1 MIIINNT
8 NHLLAFL
15 IILFAFIIC
24 GYSVKSVCETF
35 KQLISNKSINM
46 VIAIVTVGISVIVY
60 LTVGLLISENSV
72 GDIPET
78 NLKVYN
84 DSGELLEE
92 YTGEID
98 IITYEEGKVSF
109 IYDSTMHTCYDC
121 QIVISEVGKE
131 E

>member
-1 MIIINNT
+1 MNNT

-15 IILFAFIIC
+15 FILFAFIIC
-24 GYSVKSVCETF
+24 GYSVKLFSETL
-35 KQLISNKSINM
+35 KQLISNRSINI

-60 LTVGLLISENSV
+60 LTASSLISENSV
-72 GDIPET
+72 EDIPET

-92 YTGEID
+92 YTGDID
-98 IITYEEGKVSF
+98 IVTYEEGKVTF
-109 IYDSTMHTCYDC
+109 ICNSNIHTCYDC
-121 QIVISEVGKE
+121 RIVISEVGKE

>member
-1 MIIINNT
+1 MNNT

-24 GYSVKSVCETF
+24 GYSVKQISGTL
-35 KQLISNKSINM
+35 KQLISNESINM
-46 VIAIVTVGISVIVY
+46 VIAIVAVVISVIVY
-60 LTVGLLISENSV
+60 FTVSSLISENCV
-72 GDIPET
+72 EDIPET

-98 IITYEEGKVSF
+98 IITYEESKVTF
-109 IYDSTMHTCYDC
+109 IYNSNIHTCYDC

>member
-1 MIIINNT
+1 MNNT

-15 IILFAFIIC
+15 FTLFAFIIC
-24 GYSVKSVCETF
+24 GYSVKLISETL
-35 KQLISNKSINM
+35 KELISNKSINM

-60 LTVGLLISENSV
+60 LTVGSLISENFV
-72 GDIPET
+72 EDIPET

-92 YTGEID
+92 YTGDID
-98 IITYEEGKVSF
+98 IVTYEEGKITF
-109 IYDSTMHTCYDC
+109 IYNSNIHTCYDC

>member
-1 MIIINNT
+1 MDNI
-8 NHLLAFL
+8 NHLLSFL
-15 IILFAFIIC
+15 FILFAFIIC
-24 GYSVKSVCETF
+24 GCFVKLFSETL
-35 KQLISNKSINM
+35 KQLISNKSINI
-46 VIAIVTVGISVIVY
+46 VIAIVTVLISIMVY
-60 LTVGLLISENSV
+60 ITVSSLISENTV
-72 GDIPET
+72 EDIPET

-98 IITYEEGKVSF
+98 ILTYEEGKVSF
-109 IYDSTMHTCYDC
+109 IYDSTMHTCYNC

>member
-1 MIIINNT
+1 MNNI

-15 IILFAFIIC
+15 FILFAFIIC
-24 GYSVKSVCETF
+24 GYSVKLVSETL
-35 KQLISNKSINM
+35 KELISNKSINI
-46 VIAIVTVGISVIVY
+46 VIAIVTVGISIIVY
-60 LTVGLLISENSV
+60 LTVGSLISENTVEEVS
-72 GDIPET
+72 ET

-92 YTGEID
+92 YTGDID
-98 IITYEEGKVSF
+98 IVTYEEGKVSF